1 MFNKYIRT
9 SLIAM
14 FVFSLI
20 LTQST
25 ANAAEPEKEWTFM
38 LFMAAD
44 NNLEAATSID
54 INELEKYGSTDEVN
68 FVAQIDRNGNYSQD
82 SELKWTGAK
91 RFYIKKDN
99 STKKMTSPAVKNL
112 GDVDMAAPETLT
124 DFVSWAV
131 KNYPARKY
139 ALILWNHG
147 TGWKEINP
155 DMLESDVGEIGLPSG
170 SVPNNP
176 ISYNISYDDTS
187 KTSMNIPTLGKTL
200 AKIVNITGQPLEI
213 MGFDACLMQMA
224 EVAWTTRKY
233 SRCQLG
239 SPDLEPERGWPYDK
253 IAAIVT
259 ANPEIDGIELAR
271 KITDAYA
278 KSYNGGIGAQGNTAV
293 AISVIDH
300 KKSDDFQDALNNFCN
315 VAITN
320 ISDIDKYEFARDE
333 ALKYSYG
340 DYVDL
345 GHFLA
350 ILIQKTHAKSAVK
363 SAATRLLKTICGTNG
378 KEGYVNRLAVNGEKF
393 KESRGISIFFPTR
406 QGFKN
411 FRTRYKIHDLAK
423 ETEWYRFLSE
433 VSNPNIPYLKL
444 EDVIF
449 EDKNKD
455 GRIAAGE
462 EVDVKVS
469 IRNFGRK
476 SLDSVKLGGFSN
488 SKYLDNKKVEIDL
501 TGLPAGGKSKV
512 IPAFKINIDE
522 NTPVNSEI
530 KMGFTLKGDGIPVSQ
545 LRTSFVTKEQ
555 FSTEGHVLLVY
566 TDSQAPSA
574 PILEQMLKEAG
585 IKFDVWDR
593 FFDGDIRPEVLKRYL
608 DGWVLI
614 SCSDSTPEQ
623 SLNDEEVDSI
633 DQFLKS
639 GGRCVLNGQDIAFC
653 LRDTDFLKTR
663 CKARFVQDD
672 VNVHVVSGI
681 KLCSGHSFQIFGG
694 DGANNQKWPDEID
707 ALSGAEAIFKYE
719 EGARDKA
726 DEREMNGPSHKPGS
740 FSRGVSS
747 SGVAAVR
754 VVDGYRIM
762 LFGFNIE
769 SVNSRSQ
776 RNELIKFIN
785 EFMQPS
791 TEDEIKNFA
800 KASSRRVNKTRSVS
814 SERVVIER
822 ADLLSCVEERLVNQ
836 IKEEFKKDP
845 RSKAKVLQSF
855 SSLDSNQRQAI
866 INLEKKVQ
874 SILEFDKQN
883 DTLEER
889 QNNSKFEE

>member
-1 MFNKYIRT
+1 MFNKFIRT

-14 FVFSLI
+14 FVFSLS
-20 LTQST
+20 LVEST
-25 ANAAEPEKEWTFM
+25 AKAAEPEKEWTFM

-68 FVAQIDRNGNYSQD
+68 FVAQIDRNGNYDHD
-82 SELKWTGAK
+82 SELKWKGAK
-91 RFYIKKDN
+91 RFYITKDKN
-99 STKKMTSPAVKNL
+99 TKKMTSPAVKSL
-112 GDVDMAAPETLT
+112 GDVDMAAPQTLI
-124 DFVSWAV
+124 DFVSWTV
-131 KNYPARKY
+131 KNYPAKKY

-155 DMLESDVGEIGLPSG
+155 DVLEADVGEIGLPSG
-170 SVPNNP
+170 ATPAST

-200 AKIVNITGQPLEI
+200 AKIVDITDGPLEI

-224 EVAWTTRKY
+224 EVAWTTRQY
-233 SRCQLG
+233 SKCQLG

-259 ANPEIDGIELAR
+259 ADPEISGIDLAR
-271 KITDAYA
+271 KVTEAYA
-278 KSYNGGIGAQGNTAV
+278 KSYSGCAGAQGNTAV
-293 AISVIDH
+293 AISVIDQSM
-300 KKSDDFQDALNNFCN
+300 SDEFQSALDNFCK
-315 VAITN
+315 VAISN
-320 ISDIDKYEFARDE
+320 ISNIDKYEFARDE

-350 ILIQKTHAKSAVK
+350 ILIQKTHASSPVK
-363 SAATRLLKTICGTNG
+363 SAATRLLKTICGNG
-378 KEGYVNRLAVNGEKF
+378 GKNGYVNKLAVNGEKF
-393 KESRGISIFFPTR
+393 KESRGLSIFFPTR

-411 FRTRYKIHDLAK
+411 FKTRYKIHDLAK
-423 ETEWYRFLSE
+423 ETQWYNFLAE
-433 VSNPNIPYLKL
+433 VANPNIPYLKL
-444 EDVIF
+444 EDIIF

-476 SLDSVKLGGFSN
+476 SMGKVTLGGFTN
-488 SKYLDNKKVEIDL
+488 SKYLDNKKFEVTLSD
-501 TGLPAGGKSKV
+501 LPAGGKNKV
-512 IPAFKINIDE
+512 IPAFKINVLE
-522 NTPVNSEI
+522 GTPVNSEI

-555 FSTEGHVLLVY
+555 FSSEGHVLLVY
-566 TDSQAPSA
+566 TDNQAPSA
-574 PILEQMLKEAG
+574 PILEQMLKDAG

-623 SLNDEEVDSI
+623 SLTDEEVDSI

-681 KLCSGHSFQIFGG
+681 KVCSGHSFQIFGG

-707 ALSGAEAIFKYE
+707 PLSGAEAIFKYE

-740 FSRGVSS
+740 FSRGVTS
-747 SGVAAVR
+747 SGAAAIR
-754 VVDGYRIM
+754 AVDGYRIM

-769 SVNSRSQ
+769 SVNSKSQ
-776 RNELIKFIN
+776 RNEIMKFIN
-785 EFMQPS
+785 SFMQPS
-791 TEDEIKNFA
+791 TDDEIKNLA
-800 KASSRRVNKTRSVS
+800 RASARRVNRTRSVS

-822 ADLLSCVEERLVNQ
+822 ADLLSCVEERLVKQ
-836 IKEEFKKDP
+836 IKDEFKKNP
-845 RSKAKVLQSF
+845 NSKTKILQSF
-855 SSLDSNQRQAI
+855 SQLNSNERDAI
-866 INLEKKVQ
+866 INLEKKVK
-874 SILEFDKQN
+874 SILEFDRQN
-883 DTLEER
+883 GTVEER
-889 QNNSKFEE
+889 

>member
-1 MFNKYIRT
+1 VFNKFIRT
-9 SLIAM
+9 SLIAIITLGLN
-14 FVFSLI
+14 FAAN
-20 LTQST
+20 T
-25 ANAAEPEKEWTFM
+25 ANAANAEKEWTFM

-44 NNLEAATSID
+44 NNLEAATSLD

-82 SELKWTGAK
+82 SELKWRGAR
-91 RFYIKKDN
+91 RFYIINDKN
-99 STKKMTSPAVKNL
+99 PKKMTSPAVQKL
-112 GDVDMAAPETLT
+112 GDVDMAAPETLL
-124 DFVSWAV
+124 DFVSWSV
-131 KNYPARKY
+131 KNYPAKKY

-155 DMLESDVGEIGLPSG
+155 SILEGDVGEIGLPSG
-170 SVPNNP
+170 GVPGAGIN
-176 ISYNISYDDTS
+176 YNISYDDTS

-200 AKIVNITGQPLEI
+200 AKIVNITGKPLEI

-224 EVAWTTRKY
+224 EVSWTTRQY
-233 SRCQLG
+233 SKCQLG

-253 IAAIVT
+253 IALAVT
-259 ANPEIDGIELAR
+259 TNPKLDGIKLAR
-271 KITDAYA
+271 KITELYA
-278 KSYNGGIGAQGNTAV
+278 KSYNGGPSAQGNTAV

-300 KKSDDFQDALNNFCN
+300 SKSDDFHDALNGFCRAAVN
-315 VAITN
+315 N

-350 ILIQKTHAKSAVK
+350 ILIQKTHANSTVK
-363 SAATRLLKTICGTNG
+363 NAATRLLKTICGNSENG
-378 KEGYVNRLAVNGEKF
+378 GYVNKLAINGDKF
-393 KESRGISIFFPTR
+393 KESRGLSIFFPTR

-411 FRTRYKIHDLAK
+411 FKTRYKIHDLAK
-423 ETEWYRFLSE
+423 DTLWYSFLEE

-444 EDVIF
+444 EDIIF

-476 SLDSVKLGGFSN
+476 SMGKVTLGGFTN
-488 SKYLDNKKVEIDL
+488 SKYIDNKKMEVVL
-501 TGLPAGGKSKV
+501 SNLPVGGKSKV
-512 IPAFKINIDE
+512 LPAFKINVVE
-522 NTPVNSEI
+522 GTPVNTEI
-530 KMGFTLKGDGIPVSQ
+530 KMGFTLKGTGIPVSQ
-545 LRTSFVTKEQ
+545 LKTSFVTKEQ

-566 TDSQAPSA
+566 TDSQGTSA
-574 PILEQMLKEAG
+574 PILEQMLKNAG

-623 SLNDEEVDSI
+623 SLTDEEVDSI

-653 LRDTDFLKTR
+653 LRDNDFLKTR

-681 KLCSGHSFQIFGG
+681 KVCSGHSFQIFGG

-707 ALSGAEAIFKYE
+707 PLSGAEAIFKYE

-740 FSRGVSS
+740 FSRGVTS
-747 SGVAAVR
+747 SGAAAIR
-754 VVDGYRIM
+754 VVDGYRLM

-769 SVNSRSQ
+769 SVNSKSQ
-776 RNELIKFIN
+776 RSEIMNFIKT
-785 EFMQPS
+785 FMQPS
-791 TEDEIKNFA
+791 ADDEIKNLA
-800 KASSRRVNKTRSVS
+800 KASSRRVNRTRSVS
-814 SERVVIER
+814 SERVVVER
-822 ADLLSCVEERLVNQ
+822 ADLLSCVEERLVKQ
-836 IKEEFKKDP
+836 IKEEFKKNP
-845 RSKAKVLQSF
+845 SYKTKVLQSF
-855 SSLDSNQRQAI
+855 SSLNANERESISA
-866 INLEKKVQ
+866 LEKKVK

-883 DTLEER
+883 GTVEGR
-889 QNNSKFEE
+889 

>member
-1 MFNKYIRT
+1 MFNKFIRT
-9 SLIAM
+9 SLIA
-14 FVFSLI
+14 VFTFGLI
-20 LTQST
+20 FADTS
-25 ANAAEPEKEWTFM
+25 ANAANAEKEWTFM

-44 NNLEAATSID
+44 NNLEAATSLD
-54 INELEKYGSTDEVN
+54 INELEKYGSTDQVN
-68 FVAQIDRNGNYSQD
+68 FVAQIDRNGNYDHD
-82 SELKWTGAK
+82 SELKWKGAK
-91 RFYIKKDN
+91 RFYIVKDN
-99 STKKMTSPAVKNL
+99 TTKKMTSPAVKNL
-112 GDVDMAAPETLT
+112 GNVDMAAPETLL
-124 DFVSWAV
+124 DFVEWTV
-131 KNYPARKY
+131 KNYPAKKY

-155 DMLESDVGEIGLPSG
+155 SIMEGDVGEIGLPSG
-170 SVPNNP
+170 GVPGAA

-187 KTSMNIPTLGKTL
+187 KTSMNIPTLGRTL
-200 AKIVNITGQPLEI
+200 DKVVDIIGGPLEI

-224 EVAWTTRKY
+224 EVAYTTSKY
-233 SRCQLG
+233 AKCQLG

-253 IAAIVT
+253 IAAAVT
-259 ANPEIDGIELAR
+259 SKPEVGGIELAR
-271 KITDAYA
+271 KITDVYA
-278 KSYNGGIGAQGNTAV
+278 KSYAGGVGAQGNTAV

-300 KKSDDFQDALNNFCN
+300 SKTTDFREDLDSFCK
-315 VAITN
+315 VAIAN
-320 ISDIDKYEFARDE
+320 MSNIDKIEFARDE

-350 ILIQKTHAKSAVK
+350 ILIQKTHASSNLK
-363 SAATRLLKTICGTNG
+363 SAATRLLKTICGNG
-378 KEGYVNRLAVNGEKF
+378 GKDGYINKLAVNGEKF
-393 KESRGISIFFPTR
+393 KESRGLSIFFPTR

-411 FRTRYKIHDLAK
+411 FKTRYKIHDLCK
-423 ETEWYRFLSE
+423 ETQWYNFLAE

-469 IRNFGRK
+469 IKNLGRK
-476 SLDSVKLGGFSN
+476 TIDSVTIGGFSN
-488 SKYLDNKKVEIDL
+488 NKYIDNNKYEVTLKA
-501 TGLPAGGKSKV
+501 LPAGGKTKV
-512 IPAFKINIDE
+512 FKAFKMQIAE
-522 NTPVNSEI
+522 GTPVNTEV
-530 KMGFTLKGDGIPVSQ
+530 KMGFSLKGQGIPVSQ
-545 LRTSFVTKEQ
+545 IKTSFVTKEQ

-566 TDSQAPSA
+566 TDSQGTSA
-574 PILEQMLKEAG
+574 PILEQMLKDAK
-585 IKFDVWDR
+585 IKYDTWDR

-623 SLNDEEVDSI
+623 SLTDEEVDSI
-633 DQFLKS
+633 DQFLKA

-653 LRDTDFLKTR
+653 LRDNDFLKTR

-681 KLCSGHSFQIFGG
+681 KVCSGHSFQIFGG

-707 ALSGAEAIFKYE
+707 PLSGAEAIFKYE

-740 FSRGVSS
+740 FSRGVTS
-747 SGVAAVR
+747 SGAAAIR
-754 VVDGYRIM
+754 VVDGYRLM

-769 SVNSRSQ
+769 SVNSKAQ
-776 RNELIKFIN
+776 RNELIKFIS

-791 TEDEIKNFA
+791 TDDEIKNLA
-800 KASSRRVNKTRSVS
+800 RASARRTSKSRSVS

-836 IKEEFKKDP
+836 IKDEFKKNP
-845 RSKAKVLQSF
+845 NSKTKILNSF
-855 SSLDSNQRQAI
+855 SSLNANERQAI
-866 INLEKKVQ
+866 INLEKKVK

-883 DTLEER
+883 GTVEGR
-889 QNNSKFEE
+889 

>member
-1 MFNKYIRT
+1 
-9 SLIAM
+9 M
-14 FVFSLI
+14 FVFSLS
-20 LTQST
+20 LVEST
-25 ANAAEPEKEWTFM
+25 AKAAEPEKEWTFM

-68 FVAQIDRNGNYSQD
+68 FVAQIDRNGNYDHD
-82 SELKWTGAK
+82 SELKWKGAK
-91 RFYIKKDN
+91 RFYIVKDK
-99 STKKMTSPAVKNL
+99 STKKMSSPAVKSL
-112 GDVDMAAPETLT
+112 GDVDMAAPQTLI
-124 DFVSWAV
+124 DFVSWTV
-131 KNYPARKY
+131 KNYPAKKY

-155 DMLESDVGEIGLPSG
+155 DVLEADVGEIGLPSG
-170 SVPNNP
+170 ATPAST

-200 AKIVNITGQPLEI
+200 AKIVDITDGPLER

-224 EVAWTTRKY
+224 EVAWTTRQY
-233 SRCQLG
+233 SKCQLG

-259 ANPEIDGIELAR
+259 ADPEISGIDLAR
-271 KITDAYA
+271 KVTEAYA
-278 KSYNGGIGAQGNTAV
+278 KSYSGCAGAQGNTAV
-293 AISVIDH
+293 AISVIDQSM
-300 KKSDDFQDALNNFCN
+300 SDEFQSALDNFCK
-315 VAITN
+315 VAISN
-320 ISDIDKYEFARDE
+320 ISNIDKYEFARDE

-350 ILIQKTHAKSAVK
+350 ILIQKTHASSPVK
-363 SAATRLLKTICGTNG
+363 SAATRLLKTICGNG
-378 KEGYVNRLAVNGEKF
+378 GKNGYVNKLAVNGEKF
-393 KESRGISIFFPTR
+393 KESRGLSIFFPTR

-411 FRTRYKIHDLAK
+411 FKTRYKIHDLAK
-423 ETEWYRFLSE
+423 ETQWYNFLAE
-433 VSNPNIPYLKL
+433 VANPNIPYLKL
-444 EDVIF
+444 EDIIF

-476 SLDSVKLGGFSN
+476 SMGKVTLGGFTN
-488 SKYLDNKKVEIDL
+488 SKYLDNKKFEVTLSD
-501 TGLPAGGKSKV
+501 LPAGGKNKV
-512 IPAFKINIDE
+512 IPAFKINVLE
-522 NTPVNSEI
+522 GTPVNSEI

-555 FSTEGHVLLVY
+555 FSSEGHVLLVY
-566 TDSQAPSA
+566 TDNQAPSA
-574 PILEQMLKEAG
+574 PILEQMLKDAG

-623 SLNDEEVDSI
+623 SLTDEEVDSI

-681 KLCSGHSFQIFGG
+681 KVCSGHSFQIFGG

-707 ALSGAEAIFKYE
+707 PLSGAEAIFKYE

-740 FSRGVSS
+740 FSRGVTS
-747 SGVAAVR
+747 SGAAAIR
-754 VVDGYRIM
+754 AVDGYRIM

-769 SVNSRSQ
+769 SVNSKSQ
-776 RNELIKFIN
+776 RNEIMKFIN
-785 EFMQPS
+785 SFMQPS
-791 TEDEIKNFA
+791 TDDEIKNLA
-800 KASSRRVNKTRSVS
+800 RASARRVNRTRSVS

-822 ADLLSCVEERLVNQ
+822 ADLLSCVEERLVKQ
-836 IKEEFKKDP
+836 IKDEFKKNP
-845 RSKAKVLQSF
+845 NSKTKILQSF
-855 SSLDSNQRQAI
+855 SQLNSNERDAI
-866 INLEKKVQ
+866 INLEKKVK
-874 SILEFDKQN
+874 SILEFDRQN
-883 DTLEER
+883 GTVEER
-889 QNNSKFEE
+889 